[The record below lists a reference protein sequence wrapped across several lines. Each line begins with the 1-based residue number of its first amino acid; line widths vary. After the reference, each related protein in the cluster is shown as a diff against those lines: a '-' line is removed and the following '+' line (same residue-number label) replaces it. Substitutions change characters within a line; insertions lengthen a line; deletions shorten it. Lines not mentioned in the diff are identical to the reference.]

1 VPVPV
6 GEPDGVRGHGA
17 PVLVPVPGVVRVRPV
32 LDVQDR
38 VPEARLPERRVAR
51 LRLRHAARAEQSR
64 AERICR
70 GDQKD
75 AFHSSVLI

>member
-64 AERICR
+64 ENMQR
-70 GDQKD
+70 
-75 AFHSSVLI
+75 